1 MRAWRVQQYGHY
13 RDELHLADDVAVPSA
28 SGATSVVRVLAAG
41 VNFSDI
47 LAIAGKY
54 QVKAPLP
61 FTPGSEVAGEVVEA
75 GGSSKLRTGQF
86 VVAMSLT
93 GGFGE
98 FTAVADNAAF
108 PLPESVDPL
117 HAAAMLV
124 TFQTSHVALLHRAN
138 LRPGEW
144 VLVHGG
150 AGGVG
155 TAAIQL
161 AKRAGARVIA
171 TAGGEEKLRVCEQC
185 GAEAMIDYRRE
196 NLVERVQ
203 EITGGHGADV
213 IFDPVGGDIFDASTR
228 CLAREGRLLVV
239 GFSSG
244 RIPTIAANRILLK
257 NISVVGVE
265 WPSYLAHDRQ
275 VLEDAQEDIW
285 KGYREGALRPVISR
299 VLPLTGVADAL
310 AAIEAR
316 ESYGKI
322 VIDVAGLQT
331 G

>member
-1 MRAWRVQQYGHY
+1 
-13 RDELHLADDVAVPSA
+13 
-28 SGATSVVRVLAAG
+28 
-41 VNFSDI
+41 
-47 LAIAGKY
+47 
-54 QVKAPLP
+54 
-61 FTPGSEVAGEVVEA
+61 
-75 GGSSKLRTGQF
+75 
-86 VVAMSLT
+86 
-93 GGFGE
+93 
-98 FTAVADNAAF
+98 
-108 PLPESVDPL
+108 
-117 HAAAMLV
+117 
-124 TFQTSHVALLHRAN
+124 
-138 LRPGEW
+138 
-144 VLVHGG
+144 
-150 AGGVG
+150 
-155 TAAIQL
+155 
-161 AKRAGARVIA
+161 
-171 TAGGEEKLRVCEQC
+171 
-185 GAEAMIDYRRE
+185 MIDYRRE
-196 NLVERVQ
+196 NFAERVQ

-265 WPSYLAHDRQ
+265 WPSYLTHNRQ
-275 VLEDAQEDIW
+275 VLVDAQEDIW
-285 KGYREGALRPVISR
+285 AGYREGAVRPVISR

>member
-1 MRAWRVQQYGHY
+1 
-13 RDELHLADDVAVPSA
+13 
-28 SGATSVVRVLAAG
+28 
-41 VNFSDI
+41 
-47 LAIAGKY
+47 
-54 QVKAPLP
+54 
-61 FTPGSEVAGEVVEA
+61 
-75 GGSSKLRTGQF
+75 
-86 VVAMSLT
+86 MSLT

-98 FTAVADNAAF
+98 FTTVADDSAF
-108 PLPESVDPL
+108 PVPDSTDPI

-124 TFQTSHVALLHRAN
+124 TYQTSHVALFRRAS

-185 GAEAMIDYRRE
+185 GAEAVIDYRRE
-196 NLVERVQ
+196 DFVERVK

-213 IFDPVGGDIFDASTR
+213 VFDPVGGDIFDASTR
-228 CLAREGRLLVV
+228 CLAREGRLLVI

-244 RIPTIAANRILLK
+244 RIPSIAANRILLK

-265 WPSYLAHDRQ
+265 WPSYLTHDRQ
-275 VLEDAQEDIW
+275 VLVDAQEDIW
-285 KGYREGALRPVISR
+285 AGYREGALRPVISR
-299 VLPLTGVADAL
+299 VLPLTGVVDAL

-322 VIDVAGLQT
+322 VIDVDGLQT
-331 G
+331 S